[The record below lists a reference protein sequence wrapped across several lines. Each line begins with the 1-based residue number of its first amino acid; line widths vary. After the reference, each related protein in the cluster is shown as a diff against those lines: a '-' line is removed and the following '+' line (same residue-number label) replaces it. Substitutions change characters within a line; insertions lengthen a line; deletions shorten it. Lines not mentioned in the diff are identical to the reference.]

1 MTSNRPTFKAI
12 LIGSI
17 LTFGTVGCG
26 NSTEPE
32 ESGTTGT
39 TGVKYTFAVS
49 NTSLPKTLNSLTF
62 TNATIRVVE
71 LVFDAVGPDSSISIT
86 EPLTSTIDLIN
97 NVATPEL
104 PVVDLGPGTYTSLNM
119 GLEIRDLDE
128 DPGIVVE
135 GSFNDTENNST
146 LFSFLFNS
154 GEVFETDAELLV
166 ILEGSVMEAKI
177 TFYPAEWFRGITAQ
191 NMLDATK
198 DDDGIVVISG
208 ASNTDL
214 FEIMA
219 AALDSSTQAT
229 FPGAIQD
236 E

>member
-208 ASNTDL
+208 SSNTDL

>member
-1 MTSNRPTFKAI
+1 MALNRPTFKAI

-32 ESGTTGT
+32 ESGTTG
-39 TGVKYTFAVS
+39 VKYTFAVS

-62 TNATIRVVE
+62 TNASIRVIE
-71 LVFDAVGPDSSISIT
+71 LVFDAVGPNGSISIT

-97 NVATPEL
+97 NVATPEM
-104 PVVDLGPGTYTSLNM
+104 PIVNLGPGTYTSLNM

-154 GEVFETDAELLV
+154 GEVFETDADQLV
-166 ILEGSVMEAKI
+166 IPEGSVMEAKI

-198 DDDGIVVISG
+198 DSIGVVVISG
-208 ASNTDL
+208 SSNTGL